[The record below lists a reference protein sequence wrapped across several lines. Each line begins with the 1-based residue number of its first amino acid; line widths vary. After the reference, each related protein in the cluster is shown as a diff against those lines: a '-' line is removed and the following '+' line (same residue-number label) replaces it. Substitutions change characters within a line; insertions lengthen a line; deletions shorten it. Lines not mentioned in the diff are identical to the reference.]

1 MLNIPKYYEDPKTLH
16 IGCEEP
22 HAYFVPYLNEENAL
36 TKSRED
42 SKYFQLL
49 NGEWNFRFYNSIID
63 VEDGFYAADY
73 AINGNYN
80 KIKVPMNWQMDL
92 DKGYDAPNYTNSDYP
107 YPCDPPYVPD
117 DNPCGIYIRDFELD
131 ENDLSRDLFLNFEGV
146 DSCFYLWI
154 NGKFVGYSQVSHMTS
169 EFNINEFV
177 HTGTNRIA
185 MLVLKW
191 CDGSYLED
199 QDMWRMSGIFRDVYI
214 LKRSRRGR
222 IRDFYITTELKKK
235 FTKCILNAD
244 IDIVGDREVA
254 YRLVSPHGEEIA
266 SGETVNGKVKLKFDN
281 PILWSDESPMLY
293 DLFLDVSDEVVLVKL
308 GIKDLTISKS
318 VLYLNGQKIKIK
330 GVNRHDSH
338 PLFGHA
344 TPIEHVLEDL
354 YIFKRHNVNAV
365 RTSHYPNDPRFLEM
379 CDQLGFLV
387 IDESDLEA
395 HGFSTS
401 VDGFFFDR
409 WSLLAN
415 DPDWKDAYIDRAR
428 RMFER
433 DKNHVSVIFWSLGN
447 ESGCGDNHQA
457 MYDFIKSRNK
467 NVIVHYENANYRYSE
482 LAGKF
487 LGNCS
492 DVESWMYPSIE
503 KCREILSSKK
513 RKNKPL
519 YLCEYCHAMG
529 NGPGDLVDY
538 WELIESDD
546 KFCGGCIWEYT
557 DHSVAIPDGNGGYK
571 YTYGGD
577 FNDMPNAGNFCV
589 DGLVYPDRTPHT
601 GFEEAKYVYQ
611 PFFADYAGN
620 GDVTIKNRNFFVG
633 LDDVGINWDIK
644 SDGKV
649 IASGEI
655 SGLMLMPREKKEF
668 SIFDPS
674 AYSFTG
680 ETYLTLHFVNR
691 TDKLWA
697 EAGYEIGLK
706 QFKLKSV
713 PTARTA
719 LATTSVIAD
728 ENDRYVEITVGNV
741 KYVFDKA
748 YGKLNKISFGDTE
761 LISKPVEI
769 NLYRAYIDND
779 SQYYREKWYKVG
791 MEKLGQKCHSITV
804 DKSDDRV
811 EVTVDLAIGVYTFE
825 PIFEGKVTYTFLPDT
840 SVLINVNGKKAER
853 MDVLPRIGLQLIMP
867 EGFESYEYFGYGPK
881 ESYIDK
887 KSYAYVDSFKMTVTE
902 NFEHYVRPQENSSHY
917 ATKWT
922 RVYNGEGIG
931 LFCRGENIGDFSS
944 NAQHFTP
951 QMIREAKHDYELQP
965 LKETVLSIDYKMAGT
980 GSGACGPDLAEKY
993 SINDKAFNFTFRI
1006 LPAKVDELDPF
1017 AV

>member
-1 MLNIPKYYEDPKTLH
+1 MLDIPKYYEDPQTLH
-16 IGCEEP
+16 VGCEEP
-22 HAYFVPYLNEENAL
+22 RSYFIPYLNEENAL

-49 NGEWNFRFYNSIID
+49 NGEWNFRFYNSLID
-63 VEDGFYAADY
+63 VEDGFYADGY
-73 AINGNYN
+73 SIDNSFN

-92 DKGYDAPNYTNSDYP
+92 DKGYDVPNYTNSDYP

-117 DNPCGIYIRDFELD
+117 ENPCGVYIRDFELN
-131 ENDLSRDLFLNFEGV
+131 ENDLSRDIFLNFEGV

-154 NGKFVGYSQVSHMTS
+154 NGSFVGYSQVSHMTS
-169 EFNINEFV
+169 EFNITELV
-177 HTGTNRIA
+177 RVGSNRIA

-199 QDMWRMSGIFRDVYI
+199 QDMWRMSGIFRDVYL

-235 FTKCILNAD
+235 FTKCIVD
-244 IDIVGDREVA
+244 INLDIIGDRDAA
-254 YRLVSPHGEEIA
+254 YRLVSPHGEDIA
-266 SGETVNGKVKLKFDN
+266 SGESSNGKIKIKFDN
-281 PILWSDESPMLY
+281 PILWSDEDPQLY
-293 DLFLDVSDEVVLVKL
+293 NLFLDISDEVILVKL

-338 PLFGHA
+338 PIYGHA
-344 TPIEHVLEDL
+344 TPIEHILEDL

-365 RTSHYPNDPRFLEM
+365 RTSHYPNDPRFLEL
-379 CDQLGFLV
+379 CDRLGFLV

-401 VDGFFFDR
+401 IDGFHFDR
-409 WSLLAN
+409 WSLLSN
-415 DPDWKDAYIDRAR
+415 DPTWKEAYVDRAR

-433 DKNHVSVIFWSLGN
+433 DKNHVCVIFWSLGN

-457 MYDFIKSRNK
+457 MYDFFKSRNPK
-467 NVIVHYENANYRYSE
+467 LIVHYENANYRYSE
-482 LAGKF
+482 IAEKDLSSS
-487 LGNCS
+487 S

-503 KCREILSSKK
+503 KCKEILSSKK

-529 NGPGDLVDY
+529 NGPGDLKDY
-538 WELIESDD
+538 WDIIESDD

-557 DHSVAIPDGNGGYK
+557 DHSVAIPNGNGGYK

-577 FNDMPNAGNFCV
+577 FGDKPNAGNFCV

-601 GFEEAKYVYQ
+601 GFEEARIIYQ
-611 PFFADYAGN
+611 PFFAEYTGN
-620 GDVTIKNRNFFVG
+620 GNVEIKNRNFFIG

-644 SDGKV
+644 SNAELV
-649 IASGEI
+649 ASGEV

-674 AYSFTG
+674 AYTFSG
-680 ETYLTLHFVNR
+680 ETYLTLRFVNR

-697 EAGYEIGLK
+697 KAGYEIGLK
-706 QFKLKSV
+706 QFKLDSI
-713 PTARTA
+713 PTAKAA
-719 LATTSVIAD
+719 LSTTNIID
-728 ENDRYVEITVGNV
+728 NEDDRFINV
-741 KYVFDKA
+741 KIGEAEYCFDKA
-748 YGKLNKISFGDTE
+748 YGKISEISFNGNQ
-761 LISKPVEI
+761 LIAKPIEM
-769 NLYRAYIDND
+769 NFFRSYLDND
-779 SQYYREKWYKVG
+779 AKYYREKWFKMD
-791 MEKLGQKCHSITV
+791 MENLGQKCRSVSVMKSDSKIEITV
-804 DKSDDRV
+804 NLS
-811 EVTVDLAIGVYTFE
+811 IGVYTFE
-825 PIFEGKVTYTFLPDT
+825 PIFEGKIIYTFLPDS
-840 SVLINVNGKKAER
+840 SVLVNIVGTRAER
-853 MDVLPRIGLQLIMP
+853 LDFLPRIGLQIIMP
-867 EGFESYEYFGYGPK
+867 EGFENYEYFGYGPK

-887 KSYAYVDSFKMTVTE
+887 KSYDYIDQFKTTVTE

-917 ATKWT
+917 ATKW
-922 RVYNGEGIG
+922 VKISNDDGIG
-931 LFCRGENIGDFSS
+931 LFCRDESFGDFSS

-951 QMIREAKHDYELQP
+951 QLLRSTKHDYELEP
-965 LKETVLSIDYKMAGT
+965 MKETVLSLDYKMSGV
-980 GSGACGPDLAEKY
+980 GSGSCGPDLAEKY
-993 SINDKAFNFTFRI
+993 QVNEKSFNFTFKL
-1006 LPAKVDELDPF
+1006 LPANVAGLDPF
-1017 AV
+1017 KN